1 MIHRFPLLLL
11 CVSSILLGGCVS
23 QTKEPSP
30 SKPTRGRLIVAGKE
44 IPVTFEVKTWQ
55 DSGGYD
61 AHRESCFFSDGLLPT
76 RPAPGCDE
84 KRRYRP
90 RPAKGFTGEDLK
102 TIENAG
108 WTLPL
113 LKQSVDQFV
122 IHYDVCGTSRRC
134 FKVLHDLR
142 GLSVHF
148 LLDVDGTLYQTLD
161 LAHRA
166 RHAGSSNSR
175 SIGIEIAHFGAYP
188 KGSKTL
194 KQRWQL
200 TSDGLE
206 INLPENL
213 GPPPGGPF
221 FAASA
226 EMHEGR
232 INGSQLLQ
240 PDFTEAQYVTLS
252 HLTDALIK
260 IFPKIKRQVPRLA
273 NGDVDPNVLSAD
285 SLANFQGVLGH
296 WHVTKKKI
304 DPGPAF
310 NWDRVVRD
318 RQPGKQ

>member
-1 MIHRFPLLLL
+1 MIHRFAQLLT
-11 CVSSILLGGCVS
+11 CVSSILLCGCVT
-23 QTKEPSP
+23 QTKEPSY
-30 SKPTRGRLIVAGKE
+30 SRATRGRLIVAGEE
-44 IPVTFEVKTWQ
+44 IPVKFEVKTWQ

-61 AHRESCFFSDGLLPT
+61 AQLERCFFSDGLLPT

-90 RPAKGFTGEDLK
+90 RPAIGLTGEDLK
-102 TIENAG
+102 TIENTG

-113 LKQSVDQFV
+113 LKKSIDQFV

-188 KGSKTL
+188 KGSKPL
-194 KQRWQL
+194 EQRWKL
-200 TSDGLE
+200 TDDGLR
-206 INLPENL
+206 INLPESL

-221 FAASA
+221 FCATP
-226 EMHEGR
+226 EMHKGR
-232 INGSQLLQ
+232 INGVQLLQ
-240 PDFTEAQYVTLS
+240 PDFTEAQYLTLS
-252 HLTDALIK
+252 RLTDSLIE
-260 IFPKIKRQVPRLA
+260 IFPKIKRQVPRLE
-273 NGDVDPNVLSAD
+273 NGTVDPNVLSTE
-285 SLANFQGVLGH
+285 SLASFQGILGH
-296 WHVTKKKI
+296 WHVTKRKI

-318 RQPGKQ
+318 RQLGEQ